1 MTMTKRIFS
10 VVSILLVL
18 GLASAAYWGLTR
30 TQSVPDAP
38 IVMLD
43 GARKNTADW
52 RGHVTLV
59 NFWATSC
66 TTCVAEMPL
75 LANTYTKYRDR
86 GYRTL
91 AIAMQFDPPGYVLNF
106 AQSRRLPF
114 EVALDNTGA
123 ASNNWGPVTIT
134 PTSFVL
140 NKRGEIVKR
149 YIGAPNEAE
158 LHALIERLLQE
169 S

>member
-1 MTMTKRIFS
+1 MKKSFF
-10 VVSILLVL
+10 L
-18 GLASAAYWGLTR
+18 GLFVLLIAVLAIVAYGGLTR
-30 TQSVPDAP
+30 TEPAPDAP

-43 GARKNTADW
+43 GTRKNTADW

-75 LANTYTKYRDR
+75 LASTYTKYRDR

-91 AIAMQFDPPGYVLNF
+91 AIAMQFDQPRYVLNF
-106 AQSRRLPF
+106 AQSRQLPF

-140 NKRGEIVKR
+140 NKRGDIVKR
-149 YIGAPNEAE
+149 YVGAPNEAE

-169 S
+169 EG